1 MEKLIIVNIDLLK
14 MVNDIADNKIHIE
27 LLDAIHK
34 IIYHIN
40 DKNIT
45 DVIIFK
51 NDVPIELPKHAI
63 SEFKTSE
70 LNLLEF
76 NNFYRYFKLNQL
88 KKELL

>member
-1 MEKLIIVNIDLLK
+1 MNIDLLK

-40 DKNIT
+40 SKTIN
-45 DVIIFK
+45 DVTIFK
-51 NDVPIELPKHAI
+51 NDVPMELPNHAI

-76 NNFYRYFKLNQL
+76 NNFYRYFKLTQL
-88 KKELL
+88 TKELV